1 MIMKKT
7 IVSFVVLAFFLIAA
21 VGSESASSLNNSS
34 SSSTSNSN
42 SSSAIYT
49 PPSPSNKQICT
60 ACNGTGSV
68 YDNGSRVKCGNC
80 NGFGY
85 NVPFPESK

>member
-1 MIMKKT
+1 MKK
-7 IVSFVVLAFFLIAA
+7 IFVSTVILAIYLIAA
-21 VGSESASSLNNSS
+21 VGSESASSLYNSS
-34 SSSTSNSN
+34 SSSTSSSS

-49 PPSPSNKQICT
+49 PSSPSNKRTCT

-68 YDNGSRVKCGNC
+68 YYNGTKVKCGNC

-85 NVPFPESK
+85 TVPFPESK